1 MSPLLFKPLGGIGV
15 YTGRILSS
23 RSLPSPLLQASLS
36 LLLPTLFPFP
46 FLCLIFLFSESTF
59 TYELQCSFAVF
70 DASHF
75 CAVGGR
81 PDSVKMKGDLILQIY
96 FRLITSSIYLTL
108 LSSLPFPFPSPPPPP
123 EPPVLIL
130 FCRLSLRCFF
140 SPNEVVSFTRIACK
154 RLSVSFF
161 LSFFL
166 CLAFL
171 FLFLCVCY
179 LSSPSV
185 LLTCRV
191 DQCCHCRSNVLDRI
205 RSLWCTGR
213 GWRGGG
219 GEGGGNSSISRQR
232 SLHLFLFLLFE
243 SPI

>member
-108 LSSLPFPFPSPPPPP
+108 LSSLPFPFPSPPP

-166 CLAFL
+166 SFFAWL
-171 FLFLCVCY
+171 FSFSFCVCVTY
-179 LSSPSV
+179 R
-185 LLTCRV
+185 LLP
-191 DQCCHCRSNVLDRI
+191 CC
-205 RSLWCTGR
+205 
-213 GWRGGG
+213 
-219 GEGGGNSSISRQR
+219 
-232 SLHLFLFLLFE
+232 
-243 SPI
+243 

>member
-36 LLLPTLFPFP
+36 PLLPTLFPFP

-96 FRLITSSIYLTL
+96 FRLITSSIYLAL
-108 LSSLPFPFPSPPPPP
+108 LSSLPFPFPPPPPN
-123 EPPVLIL
+123 L
-130 FCRLSLRCFF
+130 LSLFF
-140 SPNEVVSFTRIACK
+140 SAVFLYVAFFPPMKLSLSLELLVSDYLF
-154 RLSVSFF
+154 LSFF

-219 GEGGGNSSISRQR
+219 GREEGILR
-232 SLHLFLFLLFE
+232 
-243 SPI
+243 